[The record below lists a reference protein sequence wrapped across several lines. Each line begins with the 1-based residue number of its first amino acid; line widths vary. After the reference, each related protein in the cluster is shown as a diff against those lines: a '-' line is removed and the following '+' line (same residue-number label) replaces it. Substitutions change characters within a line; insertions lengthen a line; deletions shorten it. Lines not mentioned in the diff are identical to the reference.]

1 MTLEPLGSAEDA
13 ANTQSQIESAR
24 NLSRN
29 MASSAESLA
38 AKPWQNLKTYI
49 QYKLLMF
56 FVNRPGMLSTIRHN
70 KYTRLAAKR
79 NPGRFSKFVENILD
93 IKTTASSVVVTESQ
107 RAADFCEYNPS
118 LLPVT
123 SDIRLI
129 AFYLPQFHPFPEND
143 SWWGKGF
150 TEWTNVGK
158 ALPSFQGHYQPHC
171 PIHLG
176 YYDLRLPEIMEEQAK
191 IARQYGVSGFAHHF
205 YWFSGKTLMEEPLL
219 KMLENPAVD
228 IPFCLSWAN
237 ENWTRRWDGQDKEVL
252 IAQNYST
259 EDARQMMRHLAQY
272 FKDERYIRING
283 RPVFMIYNTK
293 TIPDVEK
300 MKDIWQDEA
309 KNLGIGP
316 LYLIGAQKT
325 IDDDFQQIGFD
336 GSVQFPPHGMDGV
349 NLSAGLHWLKPDV
362 SAFVYDYEKVSA
374 AALSWN
380 KTDKKQFRAV
390 TLSWD
395 NTARRQKGATILVN
409 FSIKAYRNWLSELC
423 KRLRQDPTINPD
435 EKIIFINAWNEWA
448 EGTHLEPDQ
457 RFGFAYLEATRQ
469 ALTGPA

>member
-1 MTLEPLGSAEDA
+1 MNVQHEQSEVNA
-13 ANTQSQIESAR
+13 ANTASSIESAR
-24 NLSRN
+24 NISKS
-29 MASSAESLA
+29 MANSAQGLA
-38 AKPWQNLKTYI
+38 ANPWKNLKTYI

-56 FVNRPGMLSTIRHN
+56 FVNRPRMISTRRHQ
-70 KYTRLAAKR
+70 KYTRLAAR
-79 NPGRFSKFVENILD
+79 RDPARFSKFVDNVSE
-93 IKTTASSVVVTESQ
+93 IKTMGSSVVMADSQ
-107 RAADFCEYNPS
+107 RAAEFCEYDPNLKP
-118 LLPVT
+118 LD

-129 AFYLPQFHPFPEND
+129 AFYLPQYHPFPEND
-143 SWWGKGF
+143 AWWGKGF

-191 IARQYGVSGFAHHF
+191 IARQYGVGGFAHHF
-205 YWFSGKTLMEEPLL
+205 YWFGGRTLMETPLL
-219 KMLENPAVD
+219 KMLQNPTVD
-228 IPFCLSWAN
+228 IPFCISWAN
-237 ENWTRRWDGQDKEVL
+237 ENWTRRWDGKDQEVL
-252 IAQNYST
+252 IAQSYST
-259 EDARQMMRHLAQY
+259 DDARQMIRHLANY
-272 FKDERYIRING
+272 FNDARYIRING
-283 RPVFMIYNTK
+283 RPVFMVYNPN
-293 TIPDVEK
+293 TIPDVQK

-316 LYLIGAQKT
+316 LYLIGAQKSLE
-325 IDDDFQQIGFD
+325 DDFQQIGFD
-336 GSVQFPPHGMDGV
+336 GSVQFPPHGMDGA
-349 NLSAGLHWLKPDV
+349 NLSAGLQWLKTDV
-362 SAFVYDYEKVSA
+362 TAFVYDYEKVSA
-374 AALSWN
+374 TALSQT
-380 KTDKKQFRAV
+380 KTEKKQFWGV

-395 NTARRQKGATILVN
+395 NTARRQKSATVIIN

-423 KRLRQDPTINPD
+423 QRLRQDPTIVPD